1 MKKNIVWLASYP
13 KSGNT
18 WFRMF
23 LANYLKNSVTPVSL
37 EEIERTPIASDAIGF
52 EEISGLNPFELTPD
66 EVDIYRPE
74 MYHYLSENEETE
86 ASILYKKTHDAYIHN
101 AQNIPLFPKEVSKG
115 AVYFVRNPLDVCV
128 SYANHSAGK
137 IERTVQFLQNEK
149 AQLDG
154 KKTGQLRQ
162 LMFSWKNHI
171 KSWQHQNQIP
181 VHIVRYEDMKQD
193 PIATFGSIIRFL
205 GLEYEEERLKR
216 AIINSDFKLLQ
227 QMEQEKGF
235 NEKMQKCESFF
246 WKGKIG
252 NYKEHLSEAQIQE
265 LVSYHYDTMKEFGY
279 IDVQG
284 NLTI

>member
-23 LANYLKNSVTPVSL
+23 LANYLKNGIEAVSL
-37 EEIERTPIASDAIGF
+37 EEIESTPIASDAVGF
-52 EEISGLNPFELTPD
+52 EEISGFNPFELSSN
-66 EVDIYRPE
+66 EVDLYRPD

-86 ASILYKKTHDAYIHN
+86 AGILFKKTHDAYTLN
-101 AQNIPLFPKEVSKG
+101 AHNIPLFPKEVSKG

-128 SYANHSAGK
+128 SYASHGAGK

-149 AQLDG
+149 AEIAG

-162 LMFSWKNHI
+162 LLFSWKNHI
-171 KSWQHQNQIP
+171 KSWQQQDQIP

-193 PIATFGSIIRFL
+193 PVTTFGSIIQFL
-205 GLEYEEERLKR
+205 ELDYDEERLKK

-227 QMEQEKGF
+227 KMEQTNGFKEKPQRSKGF
-235 NEKMQKCESFF
+235 FREGKTGNYREHLNEK
-246 WKGKIG
+246 
-252 NYKEHLSEAQIQE
+252 QIQE
-265 LVSYHYDTMKEFGY
+265 LAAYHYDTMKEFGY
-279 IDVQG
+279 IDTEG

>member
-1 MKKNIVWLASYP
+1 MKKNIIWLASYP

-23 LANYLKNSVTPVSL
+23 LANYLRNSLTPVSL
-37 EEIERTPIASDAIGF
+37 EEIESTPIASNAVDF
-52 EEISGLNPFELTPD
+52 EEVSGLNPFELSEE
-66 EVDIYRPE
+66 EVDLYRPD
-74 MYHYLSENEETE
+74 MYRYLSENEETE
-86 ASILYKKTHDAYIHN
+86 AGILYKKTHDAYIHN
-101 AQNIPLFPKEVSKG
+101 AHNIPLFPKEVSKG

-128 SYANHSAGK
+128 SYANHGAGK

-149 AQLDG
+149 AQLAG

-162 LMFSWKNHI
+162 LLFSWKNHI
-171 KSWQHQNQIP
+171 KSWQQQDQIP
-181 VHIVRYEDMKQD
+181 VHIVRYEDMKQN
-193 PIATFGSIIRFL
+193 PIATFGSIIQFL

-235 NEKMQKCESFF
+235 KEKTQRCESFF
-246 WKGKIG
+246 WKGKTG
-252 NYKEHLSEAQIQE
+252 NYREQLSEEQIQE
-265 LVSYHYDTMKEFGY
+265 LVAYHYDTMKKFGY
-279 IDVQG
+279 IDAKG